1 MNPVSLT
8 RVALLGGAFSVTMTG
23 CVNLAPD
30 YERPVAP
37 VAAVW
42 PTAPSSEPGT
52 VPADDL
58 DWKEFYGDER
68 LRTLITRALNNNRS
82 LRQTALDVESARA
95 QFRITRASALPTV
108 DASGSGIALHTNGQT
123 SHAYSVALGISA
135 FELDFFGRIN
145 NLRGQALET
154 FLASE
159 ETLRAMRITLVAE
172 VAIAYLT
179 LAADQQSLQL
189 ARSTL
194 ASQQKSL
201 DLTLSTFNI
210 GTSSGL
216 DVATAQASVDSARAD
231 IATFQTQVAQDLN
244 ALTLLVG
251 QPIEPALVADTGIS
265 VTDPLTPLMAIVVPA
280 AELPSEL
287 LQRRPDVM
295 AAERTLRAANANIGA
310 ARAARFPSITLTTSV
325 GTISAQLSKLFSGD
339 LGLWSFGPSASVPI
353 FDGGAGAATV
363 RVAEVARDSALAS
376 YELSIQTAFKEV
388 ADALAAQH
396 NMGELLAA
404 RQSLL
409 AANKKIYR
417 LTEARYRQGLES
429 SLSVLIA
436 QRSYFT
442 AQQNMIATRLQE
454 ASNWVTLYR
463 VLGGGWQP

>member
-1 MNPVSLT
+1 
-8 RVALLGGAFSVTMTG
+8 
-23 CVNLAPD
+23 
-30 YERPVAP
+30 
-37 VAAVW
+37 
-42 PTAPSSEPGT
+42 
-52 VPADDL
+52 
-58 DWKEFYGDER
+58 
-68 LRTLITRALNNNRS
+68 
-82 LRQTALDVESARA
+82 
-95 QFRITRASALPTV
+95 
-108 DASGSGIALHTNGQT
+108 
-123 SHAYSVALGISA
+123 
-135 FELDFFGRIN
+135 
-145 NLRGQALET
+145 
-154 FLASE
+154 
-159 ETLRAMRITLVAE
+159 MRITLVAE